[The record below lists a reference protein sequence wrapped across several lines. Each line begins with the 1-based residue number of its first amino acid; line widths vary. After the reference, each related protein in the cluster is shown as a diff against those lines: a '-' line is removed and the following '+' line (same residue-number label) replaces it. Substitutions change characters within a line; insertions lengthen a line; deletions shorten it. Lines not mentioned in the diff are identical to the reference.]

1 MNSMTLGV
9 WPIIGIVSAIL
20 VAGIVGSKMVHG
32 SGESTD
38 VASYDGG
45 RTRRNRKGGTKRFR
59 K

>member
-1 MNSMTLGV
+1 MSLGV

-20 VAGIVGSKMVHG
+20 VVGAIGSKLVHG
-32 SGESTD
+32 SGESTE

-45 RTRRNRKGGTKRFR
+45 RTRRNRKGGSKRFR